1 MAKKIRH
8 LTEEWK
14 RKIGKANSKKMKEYW
29 DNGRATKKQ
38 IINKTRFKEMIIK
51 NKKKYG
57 DDIHSREIRKQ
68 IGKTIRKR
76 WEKGEFTEK
85 QKSTQFKKGYDKRR
99 VKTQFKKGHRVD
111 EKTRLAVK
119 KNRATQK
126 FPKVDSKI
134 EVKIQEYL
142 KILGIDFFT
151 HQHININHSYQCDIF
166 IPSLNLVIE
175 CDGDYWHDY
184 PIGKEI
190 DHIRTKELIEKGF
203 KVLRLW
209 EKKIKVMSLNEF
221 EEELNGR
228 RYF

>member
-1 MAKKIRH
+1 MFKKGYNQTEEHKKKIGRS
-8 LTEEWK
+8 
-14 RKIGKANSKKMKEYW
+14 NSKKMKEYW
-29 DNGRATKKQ
+29 DSGRATEKQ
-38 IINKTRFKEMIIK
+38 IRNMIEGSIRKKE
-51 NKKKYG
+51 KYG
-57 DDIHSREIRKQ
+57 CINPPETRKKISQ
-68 IGKTIRKR
+68 AHKGKHYSPK
-76 WEKGEFTEK
+76 
-85 QKSTQFKKGYDKRR
+85 TQFKKGYDERR
-99 VKTQFKKGHRVD
+99 VKTQFKKGHKVN

-151 HQHININHSYQCDIF
+151 HQHMNIKHSYQCDIL
-166 IPSLNLVIE
+166 IPSLNLIIE

-190 DHIRTKELIEKGF
+190 DSIRTKELIEKGF

-209 EKKIKVMSLNEF
+209 EKDIKVMNLNKFKEK
-221 EEELNGR
+221 LND
-228 RYF
+228 